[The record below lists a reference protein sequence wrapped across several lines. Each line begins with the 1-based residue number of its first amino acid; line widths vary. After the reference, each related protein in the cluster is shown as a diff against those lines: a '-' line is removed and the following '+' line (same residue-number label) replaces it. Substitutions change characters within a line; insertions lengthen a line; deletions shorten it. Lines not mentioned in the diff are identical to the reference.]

1 MFLLKRKK
9 TAPSAPSV
17 AFQRPQSR
25 VLGGI
30 RYSSDTARKYAVI
43 PEEMAFFE
51 ALDVAL
57 HAAQKST
64 FYEVTRMANGAL
76 SVSSSKAYM
85 GKIKLQGR
93 KTWMQ
98 YMTSLYNSHTL
109 EDASLED
116 YIQMLKYW
124 AKSA

>member
-1 MFLLKRKK
+1 MFFKRKK
-9 TAPSAPSV
+9 AASSAPSV
-17 AFQRPQSR
+17 VLQRPR
-25 VLGGI
+25 VLDGLHYG
-30 RYSSDTARKYAVI
+30 SDTARKYVVT
-43 PEEMAFFE
+43 PEETAFFE
-51 ALDVAL
+51 ALDATL
-57 HAAQKST
+57 CAANKST
-64 FYEVTRMANGAL
+64 FYTATRMADGAL

-98 YMTSLYNSHTL
+98 YMTGLYNSHTL